1 MIKITFPDGSIREY
15 DPVLLDG
22 TTIAESISP
31 GLRKASVAMVLNG
44 EITDLS
50 RFIFRDSTVEFLKRS
65 DERVWSVMRHS
76 MAHVLAEA
84 VTNLFP
90 GVLLGVGPSTENG
103 FFYDFDRGENP
114 ITEAELPLIEEEMR
128 RIIANNKEFFRWND
142 VAREDVRSM
151 FHDQPYKMAILDE
164 LPDDAEISVY
174 AQGSYSEMCLGPHV
188 VSTGQLGNS
197 FKLVKVAGAYWK
209 GDSSKTM
216 LSRITGVY
224 FPEQKLLDQ
233 YLVRQSEA
241 EKRDHRRLG
250 KELDLFHF
258 EEAAPGSVFWHPK
271 GWSLFQKLINYMR
284 ETQNAAGYQ
293 EVNTPDMMDK
303 SLWEISGH
311 WQNYHANM
319 FTTTTE
325 DEREFA
331 FKPMNC
337 PGHMMVY
344 NQGIRSYKSLPLKL
358 AEFGKVHRYEPSGA
372 LHGLMRVRSFTQDD
386 AHIFCTEDQLLDEC
400 VAVNNLIF
408 KIYKDFGFTDIR
420 VKLSTMPE
428 NHIGSVES
436 WEKATNALKNA
447 LDHLGQ
453 PYTIFEGEGAFY
465 GPKLE
470 YVLTDAI
477 GRDWQCGTLQVD
489 FNLPARFNSTYVDA
503 NNKRQ
508 YPVMLHRAMFG
519 SLERFTG
526 ILIEHFAGKLP
537 VWLQPTQIAI
547 VTVNDS
553 PAQIETANRLAGYL
567 RNYSIT
573 HVVDDRVENLSAK
586 IAEQFKSK
594 VPYVVIIGD
603 EEVNSRHEVLS
614 IRELGGKNYKLRVN
628 DFLEELADT
637 IREKR

>member
-1 MIKITFPDGSIREY
+1 MIKITFPDGSVREF

-22 TTIAESISP
+22 HTIAKSISP
-31 GLRKASVAMVLNG
+31 SLHKASIAMILNG
-44 EITDLS
+44 EVVDLS
-50 RFIFRDSTVEFLKRS
+50 HMIMDHSTVELLKRG
-65 DERVWSVMRHS
+65 DERVLPVMRHS
-76 MAHVLAEA
+76 MAHILAEA
-84 VTNLFP
+84 VINLWP
-90 GVLLGVGPSTENG
+90 ETKLGVGPSTENG
-103 FFYDFDRGENP
+103 FFYDFHRDTP
-114 ITEAELPLIEEEMR
+114 ITEAELPLIEAEMR
-128 RIIANNKEFFRWND
+128 KLIAENKNFLRWND
-142 VAREDVRSM
+142 VPRESLLEM
-151 FHDQPYKMAILDE
+151 FENQPYKQAIMQT
-164 LPDDAEISVY
+164 LPSDAEISVY
-174 AQGSYSEMCLGPHV
+174 WQGSYPEMCLGPHV
-188 VSTGQLGNS
+188 VSAGQLGNS

-209 GDSSKTM
+209 GDSSQPM

-224 FPEQKLLDQ
+224 FPEQKQLDQ
-233 YLVRQSEA
+233 YLVRQAEA
-241 EKRDHRRLG
+241 EKRDHRKLG

-436 WEKATNALKNA
+436 WEKATNALKDA
-447 LDHLGQ
+447 LEHLGQ

-508 YPVMLHRAMFG
+508 FPVMLHRAMFG

-526 ILIEHFAGKLP
+526 ILIEHFAGILP
-537 VWLQPTQIAI
+537 VWLQPTQVAI
-547 VTVNDS
+547 VTVSDS
-553 PAQIETANRLAGYL
+553 PAQVETAQRISGFLK
-567 RNYSIT
+567 NYSVS

-586 IAEQFKSK
+586 IAEQFKGK
-594 VPYVVIIGD
+594 VPYVLVIGD
-603 EEVNSRHEVLS
+603 KEAEEKGEVVS
-614 IRELGGKNYKLRVN
+614 VRELGGASYRLPTD
-628 DFLEELADT
+628 DFLYELSAV